1 MAVKIISIIALC
13 IIFAALGIFIGKKI
27 YGMRKKRAN
36 ELKDDDY
43 EYFEENNSKGA
54 LEVNAKSE

>member
-13 IIFAALGIFIGKKI
+13 IIFASFGDFHWKKI

-54 LEVNAKSE
+54 LETNAKRE